1 MFKVIMVCL
10 LFACYPLIGATSPV
24 ATEKNLNQI
33 MSEIGKI
40 MVDNFPVIVAK
51 RELST
56 VEKQQLKA
64 AVDQLEVLFKQAKP
78 FIEQKSSTYQISYDL
93 VLEYLA
99 KTRSSFQI
107 NHIDYSRKR
116 LYSLGSICASCHTQ
130 DTKLRTLFPGIDRSH
145 FSDDLAFA
153 EFNFITR
160 NYNEAIKYF
169 DRFLRSE
176 QVKTEFDLIV
186 PMQRLITIYVQI
198 FNTPDVAAKQLAE
211 YRTLKDHTVK
221 TRKHLDG
228 WIAGLKIL
236 SESSPETDANI
247 NFEKLENYVSKYIG
261 DTDQAAAEFFSSP
274 EDEVSRLWLRG
285 RLYHYLNNM
294 PPADQ
299 LPVVLYW
306 LSICDRSIGFDY
318 NYSLADLYLKQCIR
332 NYSSHP
338 YAKLCYQEY
347 KEFIEISYSGSAGV
361 FIPPELE
368 DELDELKKLL
378 PRHK

>member
-1 MFKVIMVCL
+1 MLKVIIIFL
-10 LFACYPLIGATSPV
+10 LLASYPLFGATAP
-24 ATEKNLNQI
+24 ATTEKNLNQI

-40 MVDNFPVIVAK
+40 MVDTFPVIVAK
-51 RELST
+51 RELSDK
-56 VEKQQLKA
+56 EKQQLKVA
-64 AVDQLEVLFKQAKP
+64 IDQLETLFKQAKP
-78 FIEQKSSTYQISYDL
+78 FIGEKSSTYQISYDL

-169 DRFLRSE
+169 DQYLRSD
-176 QVKTEFDLIV
+176 QAKTEYDLIV

-198 FNTPDVAAKQLAE
+198 FNTSDIAAKQLAE
-211 YRTLKDHTVK
+211 YRNLKSHTAK
-221 TRKHLDG
+221 TRKHLEG
-228 WIAGLKIL
+228 WIAGLKTL
-236 SESSPETDANI
+236 SESKPETDAKI
-247 NFEKLENYVSKYIG
+247 NFEKLEKYVSRYIG
-261 DTDQAAAEFFSSP
+261 DTDQAAAEFFSTP

-318 NYSLADLYLKQCIR
+318 NFSLADLYLKQCIR
-332 NYSSHP
+332 NYSNHP
-338 YAKLCYQEY
+338 YAKMCFREY

-378 PRHK
+378 PQHK